1 MEAPVNRPTVPVSEW
16 GKDHW
21 STLAYIE
28 TVCVDSNDGNGIG
41 TIAFDRMRVDR
52 DRHPMLIGPR
62 QAISFSGVKE
72 NEKKYPTRLRDERE
86 LHDHDDWD
94 CLDDMERAGLVE
106 ILSQANG
113 RVRMTDA
120 GLAMAAK
127 LRAHKARGGNYTN
140 FNPPAPNQLFGG

>member
-1 MEAPVNRPTVPVSEW
+1 MEDLGNSAPVSHPPVPVSEW

-28 TVCVDSNDGNGIG
+28 TVCVDSVTTKGIG
-41 TIAFDRMRVDR
+41 SIVFDRMRVDR
-52 DRHPMLIGPR
+52 HRHPMLIGRR
-62 QAISFSGVKE
+62 QAVSFSGVRD
-72 NEKKYPTRLRDERE
+72 NEKNYPTRLRNDRE

-94 CLDDMERAGLVE
+94 CLDDMEKAGLVE
-106 ILSQANG
+106 VISQANG

-127 LRAHKARGGNYTN
+127 LRAHKARGGKYAD
-140 FNPPAPNQLFGG
+140 FDPAK